1 LASIAKPTEMEEPR
15 STEITSKIPPLLL
28 PTSKSI
34 NSSRYSLGS
43 KDEKRKGLDELIKL
57 GVGLGETA
65 IGVELGCLLAKRR
78 ISQVN
83 KYSENSGKVR
93 LIKDLLRLVWSK
105 YRLRGICRLEG
116 YISRICRRLSSNAKI
131 ANLSKSIIVE

>member
-1 LASIAKPTEMEEPR
+1 MEEQLAGIAKPVELEEAP

-43 KDEKRKGLDELIKL
+43 KEDRRKGLDELVKL
-57 GVGLGETA
+57 GVSLGEAA

-83 KYSENSGKVR
+83 KYSENSGNP
-93 LIKDLLRLVWSK
+93 S
-105 YRLRGICRLEG
+105 E
-116 YISRICRRLSSNAKI
+116 
-131 ANLSKSIIVE
+131 